1 MGAPYLGAPG
11 PRLGG
16 SSDRERLT
24 PETSSVNS
32 RRNVPAGEPSKS
44 IMNVVEQHIS
54 VDGLLKFVACRDDNG
69 DMILGFA
76 VVCREGDNGITS
88 LFYGHTHAD
97 ILASL
102 SGLPEE
108 VAVRCYIDDIL
119 EDRAVIAV
127 SQIGDGIRDMW
138 VSNDPVSELK
148 YKPKEE
154 TIEYRYWSGQRL

>member
-1 MGAPYLGAPG
+1 MGAPG

-16 SSDRERLT
+16 SYDRERLT
-24 PETSSVNS
+24 PATASAKS

-44 IMNVVEQHIS
+44 LMNVVEQHIS
-54 VDGLLKFVACRDDNG
+54 VDGLLNFVACRDDNG
-69 DMILGFA
+69 HMTLGFA
-76 VVCREGDNGITS
+76 VACREGDNDMT
-88 LFYGHTHAD
+88 LRFYGHIHAD

-102 SGLPEE
+102 SGLPEA

-127 SQIGDGIRDMW
+127 SRIGDGIRDMW
-138 VSNDPVSELK
+138 VSDDRVSELR

-154 TIEYRYWSGQRL
+154 TIEFRYWSGQRL

>member
-1 MGAPYLGAPG
+1 MGAPAPQLGE
-11 PRLGG
+11 
-16 SSDRERLT
+16 SSDHERAT
-24 PETSSVNS
+24 PVTSSVKH
-32 RRNVPAGEPSKS
+32 RRNVPEGEPSKS

-54 VDGLLKFVACRDDNG
+54 GDGLLKFVACRDDNG
-69 DMILGFA
+69 DMTLGFA
-76 VVCREGDNGITS
+76 EICREGDNDIRL
-88 LFYGHTHAD
+88 LFYSHTHAE

-102 SGLPEE
+102 SGLSEA

-127 SQIGDGIRDMW
+127 SRVGDGIRDMW
-138 VSNDPVSELK
+138 VSDDPVSELE